1 MIVLL
6 HQHRLITGL
15 SQPKGWGSAVI
26 TTSVR
31 TKSWEGKSG
40 EHNQHG
46 KQGTNLQPGTP
57 GGEWKQHASLKP
69 KSWKSKL

>member
-26 TTSVR
+26 ITSTR
-31 TKSWEGKSG
+31 MKSWEGKSS
-40 EHNQHG
+40 EPNQHK
-46 KQGTNLQPGTP
+46 KQGKNLQPDTP
-57 GGEWKQHASLKP
+57 GGEWKQHTSLES
-69 KSWKSKL
+69 KS